1 MSWNVD
7 EYGPLNEDLLLQIK
21 YFLHCVL
28 PQMHLLYI
36 TIEAETLGALTWRRV
51 FQGILPNLS
60 LDFFI
65 LYSLKQLYTV

>member
-1 MSWNVD
+1 MSWNID
-7 EYGPLNEDLLLQIK
+7 EYGPVNEDLLLQIK

-51 FQGILPNLS
+51 FQVILPNLS

-65 LYSLKQLYTV
+65 LYNLKQLYTV